1 MTAGM
6 KFDDEPTFQK
16 KKKKKEE
23 RERERER
30 ERRILGL
37 SGCVP
42 KKALILSKGALRSEA
57 PSIGGPYK

>member
-30 ERRILGL
+30 EREKDTRVIWV
-37 SGCVP
+37 C
-42 KKALILSKGALRSEA
+42 A
-57 PSIGGPYK
+57 